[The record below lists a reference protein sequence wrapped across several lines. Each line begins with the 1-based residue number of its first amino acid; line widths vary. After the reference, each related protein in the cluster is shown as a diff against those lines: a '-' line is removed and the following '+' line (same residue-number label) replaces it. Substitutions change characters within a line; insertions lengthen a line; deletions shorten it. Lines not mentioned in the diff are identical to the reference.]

1 MTTLRLLIV
10 IFLFNTGF
18 VFAGNRVI
26 VKKFDWRIYSTE
38 HFDIYYY
45 KDSEGWLKYAAS
57 SLERA
62 YRKISSDLNP
72 SLDKRMPFFLYASS
86 NDMQQTS
93 IAHIS
98 DGTGGITEP
107 LKDRF
112 MMWSDGSK
120 AWMDNLIDHEFTH
133 EVQFSVL
140 IDGFWK
146 SARILKTF
154 IYPLW
159 MMEGLAEYET
169 GQRDM
174 ALQQMYVRDAAID
187 DKL

>member
-1 MTTLRLLIV
+1 MNYMKGLLIS
-10 IFLFNTGF
+10 ILFLFNAGF
-18 VFAGNRVI
+18 LFAGNRVI
-26 VKKFDWRIYSTE
+26 VKKFDWRIHSTE

-45 KDSEGWLKYAAS
+45 NDSEGWLKYASS
-57 SLERA
+57 SLKRA
-62 YRKISSDLNP
+62 YLKVSSDLNP
-72 SLDKRMPFFLYASS
+72 SLNKRMPFFLYASQ

-93 IAHIS
+93 IAYIS

-112 MMWSDGSK
+112 MMWGDGSK

-146 SARILKTF
+146 SARILKHSF
-154 IYPLW
+154 ILY
-159 MMEGLAEYET
+159 G
-169 GQRDM
+169 
-174 ALQQMYVRDAAID
+174 
-187 DKL
+187 